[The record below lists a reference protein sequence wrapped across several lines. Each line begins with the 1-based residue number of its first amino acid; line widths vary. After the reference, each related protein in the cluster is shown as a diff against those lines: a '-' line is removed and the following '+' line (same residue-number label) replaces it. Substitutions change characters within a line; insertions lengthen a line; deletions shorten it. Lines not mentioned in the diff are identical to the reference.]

1 MKILCLGN
9 NTEDTDIKTRKLA
22 QKAGLHCHGLLSE
35 LDKPVT
41 NNDYINP
48 GYYHSS
54 VYDLQPGRLK
64 ELLTQFDQV
73 IMLDQPKE
81 QWSHPYAFN
90 NTIEAVKS
98 AGSKGKFTNP
108 DLIKS
113 HDVFEDLTKNNK
125 SFCIFPFIHLYTFS
139 DGMATCCR
147 SSEVITKINKF
158 KDWQSDPHYQEIR
171 QKMIDGVLIPE
182 HCGYCYQ
189 QEANGMMS
197 PRQVEMTEWAQR
209 LDITSVE
216 DLLKLKHPTYYDIRP
231 SNKCNL
237 LCRMCNPDDS
247 HLIAKE
253 YKILEIDYKS
263 KHTVDVPKHYIGFDV
278 VDLATVEKL
287 SVAGGEPSI
296 MAEFLE
302 FLEKCIELKR
312 TNFEISITTNANKF
326 SPRFKELLKHFSNV
340 NFIVSMDGF
349 QDLNHYIRYPSQW
362 NNIINNLKYL
372 KSQNRLVSIHTTISI
387 YNVSSLHL
395 IFEYLD
401 QEFPDVIADWD
412 FVDNPTYMAPYLFP
426 DRNLAIESLRAVTK
440 TNCYKNAGRIFR
452 SRIDTCLDYFINR
465 HQIDKD
471 KLKEFFIHNDRL
483 DQSRSI
489 RLVDYVP
496 ALDNYRNNIV

>member
-9 NTEDTDIKTRKLA
+9 NTEDTDIKTRELA
-22 QKAGLHCHGLLSE
+22 ATAGVPCYGLLSE
-35 LDKPVT
+35 LEQPISVV
-41 NNDYINP
+41 DYTQS

-54 VYDLQPGRLK
+54 VYDLQPGKLK
-64 ELLTQFDQV
+64 ELLTEFDQV
-73 IMLDQPKE
+73 VMLDQPKD

-98 AGSKGKFTNP
+98 AGQRGIFINP
-108 DLIKS
+108 KLTKT
-113 HDVFEDLTKNNK
+113 HDVFDDLTKNNK

-147 SSEVITKINKF
+147 SSKVITKISEF
-158 KDWQSDPHYQEIR
+158 TDWQSDPHYQELR
-171 QKMIDGVLIPE
+171 QKMISGVLIPE

-189 QEANGMMS
+189 QEDSGIMS

-209 LDITSVE
+209 LDITSV
-216 DLLKLKHPTYYDIRP
+216 DQLVNLKQPAYYDIRP

-253 YKILEIDYKS
+253 YKTIGINYKS
-263 KHTVDVPKHYIGFDV
+263 THTVTVPKHYIGFDV
-278 VDLATVEKL
+278 VDLDTVEKL

-302 FLEKCIELKR
+302 FLQKCIELKR
-312 TNFEISITTNANKF
+312 TDFEISITTNANKF
-326 SPRFKELLKHFSNV
+326 STRFKELLAHFSNV
-340 NFIVSMDGF
+340 NFIVSIDGF
-349 QDLNHYIRYPSQW
+349 QDLNHYIRYPSNW
-362 NNIINNLKYL
+362 DNIIANLKYL
-372 KSQNRLVSIHTTISI
+372 KSQNRQVSVHTTISI

-401 QEFPDVIADWD
+401 REFPNTIADWD
-412 FVDNPTYMAPYLFP
+412 FVDNPSYMAPHLFP
-426 DRNLAIESLRAVTK
+426 DQKLAITSLTAVTK
-440 TNCYKNAGRIFR
+440 TNCYKNAVEIFR
-452 SRIDTCLDYFINR
+452 SRIDTCLDYFVNY
-465 HQIDKD
+465 HKIDQKQ
-471 KLKEFFIHNDRL
+471 LKEFFIHNDLL

-489 RLVDYVP
+489 WLVDHVP
-496 ALDNYRNNIV
+496 ALDKYRSNIV